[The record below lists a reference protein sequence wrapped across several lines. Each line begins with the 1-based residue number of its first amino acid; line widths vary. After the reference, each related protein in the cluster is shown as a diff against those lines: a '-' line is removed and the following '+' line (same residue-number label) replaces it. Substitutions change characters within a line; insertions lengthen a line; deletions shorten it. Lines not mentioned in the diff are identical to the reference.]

1 MNNLV
6 KWNATT
12 SGLLKRGLIPQGLDF
27 SDFSGGF
34 DNESERNWIVSNY
47 LGLPSTMSTHG
58 LEAYVPA
65 VVEEV
70 LPVIRNITTGAM
82 QSRFTIMEEV
92 AIIDGANSFSKVLLA
107 RLMNARYAGLDQ
119 TETQEGVA
127 YIVNFLDSV
136 GAIDQGVTPSVRI
149 DKLLEDGLPIEEFL
163 GELQQTQ

>member
-1 MNNLV
+1 MRYV
-6 KWNATT
+6 KFLFEKEVGN
-12 SGLLKRGLIPQGLDF
+12 SVVKYPDSKEL
-27 SDFSGGF
+27 FSGVVVGK
-34 DNESERNWIVSNY
+34 DGY
-47 LGLPSTMSTHG
+47 LRASYEG
-58 LEAYVPA
+58 
-65 VVEEV
+65 V
-70 LPVIRNITTGAM
+70 LPLEEASILSGTSAIRNITTGAM

-136 GAIDQGVTPSVRI
+136 GAIDQGVTPSVRV

-163 GELQQTQ
+163 GELQQVL